1 MNNSHS
7 ATAIDVRDVTK
18 IYKLGDIEVPA
29 LRGVSFTIAAGE
41 YVAIMGPSGSGKSTL
56 MNVLG
61 CLDRPTAGRYVLG
74 GTDVSTLDDNALALI
89 RLKKLGFV
97 FQGFNLLARTSAL
110 KNVALPLFYAGV
122 PARVR
127 NAAAATQLRE
137 VSLGD
142 RLDHKPSEL
151 SGGQQQRVAIARAL
165 VNNPALI
172 LADEPTG
179 NLDSRTSIDVMALF
193 QELNDKGITIVLV
206 THEPDIALYS
216 KRIVEMRDGFIIK
229 DARITNRKN
238 AAADLLALSGAGPI
252 GQASD
257 ASQLSQALASPIVVS
272 RMDRNDIA

>member
-1 MNNSHS
+1 MNNGQSML
-7 ATAIDVRDVTK
+7 AIDVRDVKK

-29 LRGVSFTIAAGE
+29 LRGVTFTIAAGE

-56 MNVLG
+56 MNILG

-74 GTDVSTLDDNALALI
+74 GTDVSTLDDSALALI

-122 PARVR
+122 SARVR

-137 VSLGD
+137 VNLGD
-142 RLDHKPSEL
+142 RLDHKPNEL

-165 VNNPALI
+165 VNDPAVI

-179 NLDSRTSIDVMALF
+179 NLDSQTAEEIMALF
-193 QELNDKGITIVLV
+193 AQLNTSGRTIIMV
-206 THEPDIALYS
+206 THDEEVARHA
-216 KRIVEMRDGFIIK
+216 KRIIRVRDG
-229 DARITNRKN
+229 
-238 AAADLLALSGAGPI
+238 L
-252 GQASD
+252 
-257 ASQLSQALASPIVVS
+257 IVDDQ
-272 RMDRNDIA
+272 RR